1 MSRRRAFAG
10 ALSSALLLLAT
21 PGRADLPPNGQPIQT
36 SRYSVDMTQG
46 PVLAGTR
53 VIGLAG
59 AYVAIAEGTEG
70 NTQNPAAPAV
80 RTPWSVDNLDYDLG
94 FGLTFPSTV
103 ENTDFFNTG
112 QRKTS
117 VGNTDTTGFVFLDL
131 SGNLQFGP
139 WGAGLTLNLQQYGVT
154 RRGSPDKLNAR
165 FLTGHGL
172 VARSLAHGQLV
183 LGGGVRLSNLTLVN
197 GNPLPQQ
204 NDALFST
211 TGTALELGALI
222 RPNWQHFRIGAAL
235 RSAVTTHANPTSKVN
250 EVNGDHIAGTP
261 GSPEAIY
268 LPDNV
273 ALPWNVNVGA
283 AVQIGPR
290 PFNPRWLDPDE
301 VVAQTK
307 RYLDWRARERKRRR
321 AYLLKKAKQEGR
333 DVDAAARAIDAENET
348 QAALDRKHLER
359 VQERVRKELKARAKA
374 MARFYV
380 LLSAQVLITGPVDN
394 AVGVES
400 FLERVV
406 NRSGQVTTYSPRMAL
421 ETEIIPGWL
430 KVRGGAYFEPTRF
443 STSKGRWH
451 GTGGLGLRL
460 FPWDVFGLF
469 DEDTVWRAG
478 GAIDASQRYF
488 GWSASV
494 GVWH

>member
-1 MSRRRAFAG
+1 MRRRATAA
-10 ALSSALLLLAT
+10 ALSAALLLAAA
-21 PGRADLPPNGQPIQT
+21 PGRADLPANGAQIQT

-53 VIGLAG
+53 VMGLAG
-59 AYVAIAEGTEG
+59 AYVALAEGTEG

-112 QRKTS
+112 QRTTQL
-117 VGNTDTTGFVFLDL
+117 GNTDTTGFVFLDL
-131 SGNLQFGP
+131 SGNLQFGA
-139 WGAGLTLNLQQYGVT
+139 WGVGLTLNMQQYGVT
-154 RRGSPDKLNAR
+154 RRGSPEKLNAR
-165 FLTGHGL
+165 FITGHGL
-172 VARSLAHGQLV
+172 VARSLADGQLV

-197 GNPLPQQ
+197 GNPLPNQS
-204 NDALFST
+204 NSLFET

-222 RPNWQHFRIGAAL
+222 RPNWRHFRIGAAL

-261 GSPEAIY
+261 GSPDAIF
-268 LPDNV
+268 LPDHV
-273 ALPWNVNVGA
+273 ALPWDVNVGA
-283 AVQIGPR
+283 AIQIGPR

-307 RYLDWRARERKRRR
+307 RYLDWRARERERRR
-321 AYLLKKAKQEGR
+321 AYLLDKAKQEGR
-333 DVDAAARAIDAENET
+333 DVDAAAKAIDAENAT
-348 QAALDRKHLER
+348 QAALDKEHLRR
-359 VQERVRKELKARAKA
+359 VGERVRKELKARAKA

-380 LLSAQVLITGPVDN
+380 LLSAQLLITGPLPN

-400 FLERVV
+400 FLEQKV
-406 NRSGQVTTYSPRMAL
+406 NRSGQRATYSPRAAL
-421 ETEIIPGWL
+421 ETELIPGWL
-430 KVRGGAYFEPTRF
+430 KIRGGAYFEPTRF
-443 STSKGRWH
+443 ASSKGRWH
-451 GTGGLGLRL
+451 GTGGLGLKL
-460 FPWDVFGLF
+460 FPWSIFGLF
-469 DEDTVWRAG
+469 DDDTVWRAS
-478 GAIDASQRYF
+478 GAIDASARYF